1 MFGPHLPTAMG
12 LPHACTHTLS
22 GCVEWGCAHTPRA
35 RCAHS
40 VGRKPIVELWERC
53 GLTLTHRA
61 LRTSHACR
69 ACSGVP
75 VWVWRCQE
83 MRGGCPALAPPPRV
97 SGVVPPQG
105 PHLASPCLRARSAA
119 WLAMLDA
126 DSRPASPHISPYL
139 EALDAAHRTCVLR
152 LALERTTIPPHPA
165 VLSCIQPYSTGLRSG
180 PAVNGCI
187 RGACSLSELP
197 IHCLRPSP
205 DFASRRPRLPEILWC
220 NL

>member
-139 EALDAAHRTCVLR
+139 EALDAVTGPVSSDSHSRGQPFRRTPLCSAVFSRTRLDSAGLQLCLAAFVALAHSR
-152 LALERTTIPPHPA
+152 
-165 VLSCIQPYSTGLRSG
+165 SSQST
-180 PAVNGCI
+180 A
-187 RGACSLSELP
+187 
-197 IHCLRPSP
+197 
-205 DFASRRPRLPEILWC
+205 
-220 NL
+220 

>member
-126 DSRPASPHISPYL
+126 ERVQTHISPHL
-139 EALDAAHRTCVLR
+139 PVSRGPRCGVQDRCPPTPTREDHSRGQPFRRTPLC
-152 LALERTTIPPHPA
+152 
-165 VLSCIQPYSTGLRSG
+165 
-180 PAVNGCI
+180 
-187 RGACSLSELP
+187 
-197 IHCLRPSP
+197 
-205 DFASRRPRLPEILWC
+205 
-220 NL
+220 

>member
-75 VWVWRCQE
+75 VWVWRWQE

-105 PHLASPCLRARSAA
+105 PHLASPCLRARAAA

-165 VLSCIQPYSTGLRSG
+165 VLSCIQPYSTG
-180 PAVNGCI
+180 
-187 RGACSLSELP
+187 GAWLHSWRLLTLGAPNPLP
-197 IHCLRPSP
+197 ETL
-205 DFASRRPRLPEILWC
+205 PRLCFTQAEITRDTLV
-220 NL
+220 